1 MNKELSFRTF
11 LSISPNKFV
20 IYLLDINTFKNLY
33 VNEQI
38 IKNNKKSID
47 FNQLKDFL
55 DNNIYKIEKYIGRFI
70 ENIFIIIDNES
81 ILNLDIG
88 IKKKYYDNKLSRK
101 HLKNSLVDAKDL
113 FKESYQE
120 QKIMHML
127 INKYFI
133 NGKSYTTFEENLITD
148 YFSIEI
154 RFKSISNNFTN
165 EIENLIE
172 KYQIN
177 IAQYI
182 DENYIKNYF
191 KDQNIDL
198 PEMAFKIQDGINE
211 NEIKLIPKNVEK
223 SGFFVKFFQLFS

>member
-1 MNKELSFRTF
+1 MNKELIFRTF

-33 VNEQI
+33 INEQI

-70 ENIFIIIDNES
+70 ENIFIIIDSES

-165 EIENLIE
+165 EIENLLE

-211 NEIKLIPKNVEK
+211 NEIKLISKNVEK